1 MKNNIKKLI
10 PAYILS
16 FVISFMLYIYEPI
29 LTYST
34 NINDFWFDFNT
45 MIGIVPIYFFLLF
58 LGLAIFY
65 TAIYFIN
72 NCFSKETK
80 FFKILLILS
89 YIGFIFIYIQGNYLI
104 GKLPTLDGTTIN
116 WDNYTTQN
124 IISISIFVI
133 LLLAEIIGITKFKYD
148 KVVKVNNFVT
158 IAILLMLLTSL
169 INVLFTPGIFKEK
182 TDTSATIRNIN
193 NASSDKNFFIF
204 LVDAVDS
211 TEFASV
217 LKESNE
223 YNSTFENFTYY
234 PDTVSAYLFTRD
246 SIPFI
251 FSGKWNENK
260 TDFNEYYN
268 EAFNDSELLKRLKNQ
283 NYQMNFYEYQM
294 YFDTKEAVN
303 FANVDIYSN
312 NIDKTKLFK
321 QLTKYV
327 LFKYLPYSLK
337 QHSRIETVDFD
348 SCKIDKDNILFD
360 WSNDIAY
367 NTIKN
372 NDIEIVNNKY
382 FQFMHI
388 EGGHVPFDY
397 DENVNKIPE
406 EEGTYQKKLKAT
418 LKIIDSFINRLKE
431 NNAYDNSVIIVMAD
445 HGYWASTGRQNP
457 ILYIKG
463 IDEHHEMQ
471 VSDIAVS
478 YEDLCDAYLQ
488 LLEGEKSES
497 LFKNINPNRVRR
509 FIDNSFERGEIMIEY
524 EQKGKAWDK
533 SATVATGREFNR

>member
-65 TAIYFIN
+65 TTIYFIN

-89 YIGFIFIYIQGNYLI
+89 YIGYIYIYIQGNYLI